1 VPIQAVESQR
11 LYQQVAEQIGELIR
25 RGEFRAGDRLP
36 AERDLARQLGV
47 SRPVVREA
55 MIALEIAGLVEV
67 RTGAGIFVTISKP
80 DGGGLL
86 ALTDVG
92 PSPSDLIAARKLLEP
107 EIAFAAA
114 ASVTD
119 ADLAGIAETLDRMEE
134 AVATGDDIEPFDR
147 LFHARIA
154 AATRN
159 TVLTAIVDQL
169 WESMLTPLFSSLHL
183 HTGLPAGQ
191 RTTLSEHRAIF
202 QALRSRDGATARD
215 AMRRHLARVEAILLS
230 GDVTIA

>member
-11 LYQQVAEQIGELIR
+11 LYQQVAEQISELIQ

-67 RTGAGIFVTISKP
+67 RTGAGIFVNESKP

-86 ALTDVG
+86 ALSDVG
-92 PSPSDLIAARKLLEP
+92 PSPFDLIAARKLLES

-114 ASVTD
+114 ASLTE
-119 ADLAGIAETLDRMEE
+119 ADLAGIAETLDRMEK
-134 AVATGDDIEPFDR
+134 AIATGDDIEPFDR

-154 AATRN
+154 ASTRN

-191 RTTLSEHRAIF
+191 RATLAEHRDIF
-202 QALRSRDGATARD
+202 QALRSGDGATARD